1 MFKRYS
7 NQLWY
12 LNRHVQAYVKMD
24 ELAKIDR
31 NADRLEIEIEKGNSL
46 DHHRVA
52 RDKKKA
58 FANRKCVKT
67 TRVCMDDGHP
77 ANSVVTEKLIF
88 REHFGAKLAGT
99 VLPFKALLD
108 KDRVDSSNVFCEVNC
123 AVGDSRM
130 PSRMQ
135 RAVPF
140 LCSFQQRCVWGKQ
153 PPKLHCSPFPTFLCP
168 PLFLPCSQVLL
179 SCCPTPPCNGEVEFF
194 MNCSKTKAPP
204 WIANVTEI
212 SCWVTFLVSVSPNI
226 FAPVFSLLP
235 N

>member
-1 MFKRYS
+1 MVVDPFTGVGGSCQGSYS
-7 NQLWY
+7 Y
-12 LNRHVQAYVKMD
+12 LARS
-24 ELAKIDR
+24 ETLATAWPQPGSQISLSR
-31 NADRLEIEIEKGNSL
+31 NSSPYGIR
-46 DHHRVA
+46 

-58 FANRKCVKT
+58 FANRECVKT

-179 SCCPTPPCNGEVEFF
+179 SCCPTPPAMERWN
-194 MNCSKTKAPP
+194 S
-204 WIANVTEI
+204 
-212 SCWVTFLVSVSPNI
+212 S
-226 FAPVFSLLP
+226 
-235 N
+235 